1 VTNSLTLEKKVL
13 TEFLGLAPF
22 ARMNMQNE
30 DLLPLGKILMTSL
43 QHTATSNPNA
53 LMNYSI
59 ILQVMG
65 LHVEGLAIQQ
75 LALES
80 QQVFTIKAPTSRP
93 HKKLLI
99 LMAPGDI
106 SENSPID
113 CLLEGEDVE
122 LIFYYITHLEDP
134 FQNPVP
140 EHNAVLVAMCDAK
153 RNECLVNA
161 LIEPLQNWSNPV
173 INRPQ
178 NIPHTNRVRASDL
191 LRAVS
196 GIEMPPTVLKTRADL
211 EVLIRQT
218 QPLTTCFS
226 EARWPLIIRPI
237 DSDAGRDLQRIND
250 YEQLKTYLDKVADE
264 TEFFVSNFID
274 YRDQRGLYRK
284 LRVVLIKGQPYI
296 CHVGLSKE
304 QWIIHYVNVGML
316 EDADKRA
323 EEEQVMR
330 TFDQFIRRHKAA
342 FDAIYQNIGLDY
354 IGIDCAETRAG
365 ELLVFEVDHDM
376 VVHSMDSTDLFP
388 YKVFYIQKI
397 KDAFMSLIPDI

>member
-1 VTNSLTLEKKVL
+1 
-13 TEFLGLAPF
+13 
-22 ARMNMQNE
+22 
-30 DLLPLGKILMTSL
+30 
-43 QHTATSNPNA
+43 
-53 LMNYSI
+53 
-59 ILQVMG
+59 
-65 LHVEGLAIQQ
+65 
-75 LALES
+75 
-80 QQVFTIKAPTSRP
+80 
-93 HKKLLI
+93 
-99 LMAPGDI
+99 
-106 SENSPID
+106 
-113 CLLEGEDVE
+113 
-122 LIFYYITHLEDP
+122 
-134 FQNPVP
+134 
-140 EHNAVLVAMCDAK
+140 
-153 RNECLVNA
+153 
-161 LIEPLQNWSNPV
+161 
-173 INRPQ
+173 
-178 NIPHTNRVRASDL
+178 
-191 LRAVS
+191 
-196 GIEMPPTVLKTRADL
+196 
-211 EVLIRQT
+211 
-218 QPLTTCFS
+218 
-226 EARWPLIIRPI
+226 LIISPI